1 MKFIIKFTNM
11 KIQSI
16 IVDDEQIAR
25 NVLRNYLTKYCPQVE
40 ILGEAEN
47 IKQAVPLIEKVRPQ
61 LVFLDVEMPFGNA
74 FDVLEATKDYDYE
87 TIFITAFSEYS
98 LKALN
103 KSASYYILK
112 PIDIQE
118 LITAVNVAI
127 EHIEKS
133 EEFNR
138 NKILLE
144 NLKQKPEKQQII
156 LPTLQGFDVA
166 KIEEIVRLQ
175 ADGNFTQIYLK
186 DGSKKMVCRFLKY
199 FDELLDF
206 PLVRVHRS
214 HIVNFNFVKSY
225 HKNGEIILQD
235 NTEIEVSAS
244 YKEQFL
250 KLF

>member
-1 MKFIIKFTNM
+1 M
-11 KIQSI
+11 KIKSI
-16 IVDDEQIAR
+16 IVDDEKIAR
-25 NVLRNYLTKYCPQVE
+25 DVLRNYLTKYCPQVE
-40 ILGEAEN
+40 ILAEAEN
-47 IKQAVPLIEKVRPQ
+47 IKEAVPLIENLQPQ

-74 FDVLEATKDYDYE
+74 FDVLEATKHIHYE

-103 KSASYYILK
+103 LSASYYILK
-112 PIDIQE
+112 PIDIKE
-118 LITAVNVAI
+118 LIVAVNKVS
-127 EHIEKS
+127 ETVEKQ
-133 EEFNR
+133 EEFSR

-166 KIEEIVRLQ
+166 KIDEILRLQ

-186 DGSKKMVCRFLKY
+186 DGSKKMVCRFLKH
-199 FDELLDF
+199 FDDLLGF
-206 PLVRVHRS
+206 PFVRVHRS
-214 HIVNFNFVKSY
+214 HIINFNAVKSY

-235 NTEIEVSAS
+235 GTEIEVSGT
-244 YKEQFL
+244 YKENFL

>member
-1 MKFIIKFTNM
+1 M
-11 KIQSI
+11 KIRSI
-16 IVDDEQIAR
+16 IIDDEKIAR
-25 NVLRNYLTKYCPQVE
+25 DVLRNYLTKYCPQIE
-40 ILGEAEN
+40 ILAEAEN
-47 IKQAVPLIEKVRPQ
+47 IKEAVPLIENLLPQ

-74 FDVLEATKDYDYE
+74 FDVLEATNHISYE

-103 KSASYYILK
+103 LSASYYILK

-118 LITAVNVAI
+118 LISAVNKVA
-127 EHIEKS
+127 ENLEKK

-156 LPTLQGFDVA
+156 LPTLQGFDVV
-166 KIEEIVRLQ
+166 KIDEIVRLQ
-175 ADGNFTQIYLK
+175 ADGNFTKIYLK
-186 DGSKKMVCRFLKY
+186 DGSKKMVCRFLKH
-199 FDELLDF
+199 FDDLLSF

-225 HKNGEIILQD
+225 HKNGEIILND
-235 NTEIEVSAS
+235 DTEIEVSGT

>member
-1 MKFIIKFTNM
+1 M
-11 KIQSI
+11 KIKAV

-25 NVLRNYLTKYCPQVE
+25 NVLRNYLAKYCPQVE

-47 IKQAVPLIEKVRPQ
+47 INEAVPLIEKMQPQ

-74 FDVLEATKDYDYE
+74 FDVLEATKHCSYE

-103 KSASYYILK
+103 MSASYYILK

-118 LITAVNVAI
+118 LIVAVNKVAETI
-127 EHIEKS
+127 EQK
-133 EEFNR
+133 EELNR
-138 NKILLE
+138 NRILLE
-144 NLKQKPEKQQII
+144 NLQKKPEKQQII
-156 LPTLQGFDVA
+156 LPTVQGFDVV
-166 KIEEIVRLQ
+166 KIDEIVRLQ
-175 ADGNFTQIYLK
+175 ADGNFTQIYLQN
-186 DGSKKMVCRFLKY
+186 GSKKMVCRFLKF

-225 HKNGEIILQD
+225 HKNGEIVLND
-235 NTEIEVSAS
+235 GTEIEVSGS
-244 YKEQFL
+244 YKEHFL

>member
-1 MKFIIKFTNM
+1 M
-11 KIQSI
+11 KIRAL

-25 NVLRNYLTKYCPQVE
+25 NVLRKYLTKYCPQVE
-40 ILGEAEN
+40 ILDEAEN
-47 IKQAVPLIEKVRPQ
+47 IRQAVPKIQELKPD

-74 FDVLEATKDYDYE
+74 FDVLEATSEIPYE

-118 LITAVNVAI
+118 LILAVNKVS
-127 EHIEKS
+127 EQLEKK
-133 EEFNR
+133 EELNR
-138 NKILLE
+138 NRILLE

-166 KIEEIVRLQ
+166 KVDEIVRLQ
-175 ADGNFTQIYLK
+175 ADGNFTQVFLR
-186 DGSKKMVCRFLKY
+186 DGSKKMVCRFLKH

-214 HIVNFNFVKSY
+214 HIVNFNDVKAY
-225 HKNGEIILQD
+225 HKNGEIILSD
-235 NTEIEVSAS
+235 NTEIEVSGS
-244 YKEQFL
+244 YKEAFL